1 MTKQLTNIFLVSI
14 FIASCGIYSFTGASI
29 PADAE
34 TVSVAYFTTKS
45 TNTPATL
52 NQTLTEG
59 LRDLFINQTNLNLTE
74 RDADLSFNGQITKY
88 QVKPMAIKANETAGQ
103 NRLTIAIKVKY
114 NNSFDEK
121 QNFES
126 TFSRYRDFNSTEN
139 LADVEDILIQ
149 EITKEL
155 LEDVYNKAFVN
166 W

>member
-1 MTKQLTNIFLVSI
+1 VIKQLTSIFLASI
-14 FIASCGIYSFTGASI
+14 FLASCGIYSFTGASI

-34 TVSVAYFTTKS
+34 TVSVVYFTTKA

-59 LRDLFINQTNLNLTE
+59 LKDLFINQTNLNLTE
-74 RDADLSFNGQITKY
+74 GEADLSFNGQITKY

-139 LADVEDILIQ
+139 LADVEDILIE